1 MAEFPR
7 FKDFYRAANG
17 GREPFPWQRRL
28 ADLVVDKGWP
38 SEIGV
43 PTGLGKTGC
52 IDIAVWALA
61 ARLHGHGGAP
71 TRIWYVVNRRLLV
84 DFAWTR
90 GMRLA
95 TLLGDPACLSTSW
108 ADATAKDQGA
118 VAAVARALLDAA
130 AMGSEEGPLHVT
142 RLRGGAEIG
151 ARTPDPSQPTLVL
164 STVAMFASRWL
175 FRGYGSSTS
184 LRPVDAALAGI
195 DTLVLL
201 DEAHLAL
208 PVINLAQAAAECD
221 PGDPSRLLP
230 HGRSRAVFVAL
241 TATGE
246 RAEHRF
252 DLDADDRAHPIV
264 TERIDAPKPVT
275 LIETTEKQ
283 LASALAEQAREL
295 IQGAEAP
302 SACVVFTNTPAT
314 AREVFAELSKQKVVC
329 DARDLV
335 LITGRMRERE
345 AERVRSQLLDPL
357 QGVPSG
363 RDGTLARPV
372 IVVATQT
379 LEVGADLDFDALVSE
394 TAGVRALIQRLGRLN
409 RLGKKSHAR
418 AVLCHPRDRK
428 KWPVYGEEQPKV
440 WERLVDAAATENEI
454 DLRPSRVNEIL
465 GEPADRPARVGEL
478 LPSHLW
484 EWVKTSSPP
493 PGEAP
498 VELFFDGFET
508 PGRISLVWRASLPE
522 PGVRLVPA
530 VSADESVELQLSD
543 ELRKA
548 LTNRALEHVCRLTH
562 DSASLERVTLAALRP
577 GDVVVLPADVGLYDE
592 YGWNPDAA
600 QPVLDVSMLRA
611 PVLILAPS
619 ALENLLGTVPPEIGE
634 ALRVLVAAD
643 GTDEDLDTLPE
654 DALARDLLAGLR
666 SCIPSSWLS
675 AAEWNTFLEG
685 LSTNVARPLGHAPYL
700 LPLAKGHLPAWARV
714 RADAL
719 EELSFTASATALV
732 QHVGAVGEA
741 AERIARA
748 LRFPDDLVGAVK
760 RAGELHDLGKAD
772 PRFQRWLD
780 PQQAAEEPLA
790 KSSTPPHLVATTR
803 KASGWPQGG
812 RHELLSARLA
822 REALDLTDTDVDR
835 DLVVHLVLSHHGHG
849 RPLVSA
855 VEDPYPVRVSHNVHG
870 KQVSVSGDLS
880 VPDWTQPRRFRALCE
895 RYGYW
900 GLALLEAILRQ
911 ADHAVS
917 SATEV
922 L

>member
-1 MAEFPR
+1 MVELPR
-7 FKDFYRAANG
+7 FEDFYRAANG

-28 ADLVVDKGWP
+28 ADLVVEAGWA

-61 ARLHGHGGAP
+61 ARMHGRGDAP

-84 DFAWTR
+84 DSAWVR
-90 GMRLA
+90 GMHLA
-95 TLLGDPACLSTSW
+95 NLLRDPACLSTSW
-108 ADATAKDQGA
+108 PDATAKDQAA

-130 AMGSEEGPLHVT
+130 AIGSEEGPLHVT

-151 ARTPDPSQPTLVL
+151 ARAPDPSQPTLVL
-164 STVAMFASRWL
+164 STVPMFASRWL

-208 PVINLAQAAAECD
+208 PLIKLAQATAECD

-246 RAEHRF
+246 RTEGRF

-264 TERIDAPKPVT
+264 TQRNDASKPVT

-283 LASALAEQAREL
+283 LASALADQARAL
-295 IQGAEAP
+295 VQSAEAP

-314 AREVFAELSKQKVVC
+314 ARAVFAELSKHQVVS
-329 DARDLV
+329 DSQDLV

-345 AERVRSQLLDPL
+345 AERFRSRLLDPV

-363 RDGTLARPV
+363 RDGMLTRPL

-409 RLGKKSHAR
+409 RLGKKPYAR
-418 AVLCHPRDRK
+418 AVLCHPCDRK
-428 KWPVYGEEQPKV
+428 EWPVYGEEPPKA
-440 WERLVDAAATENEI
+440 WERLVDAATKGEI
-454 DLRPSRVNEIL
+454 DLSPSRVSEIL

-484 EWVKTSSPP
+484 EWVKTSTPP

-498 VELFFDGFET
+498 VELFFEGFEA
-508 PGRISLVWRASLPE
+508 PGRVSVVWRAYLPDA
-522 PGVRLVPA
+522 GVQLVPS
-530 VSADESVELQLSD
+530 VSADESVELPLR
-543 ELRKA
+543 ELRNA
-548 LTNRALEHVCRLTH
+548 LTGRGLQHVCRLAH
-562 DSASLERVTLAALRP
+562 DGASLEQVTPNVLAP
-577 GDVVVLPADVGLYDE
+577 GDVVALPADLGLYDE

-600 QPVLDVSMLRA
+600 QPVLDVSALRA

-619 ALENLLGTVPPEIGE
+619 GLESLLGSVPPEIGE

-643 GTDEDLDTLPE
+643 GTDEDLDTPPE
-654 DALARDLLAGLR
+654 DVLAKDLLTGLR

-675 AAEWNTFLEG
+675 AAEWNSFLEG

-719 EELSFTASATALV
+719 EELSFTASSTALL

-748 LRFPDDLVGAVK
+748 LRLPEDLVGAIK

-780 PQQAAEEPLA
+780 PEATAQEPLA
-790 KSSTPPHLVATTR
+790 KSATPPHLIAATR
-803 KASGWPQGG
+803 FKSDWPRGG

-822 REALDLTDTDVDR
+822 LEVLDAGAIDVDR
-835 DLVVHLVLSHHGHG
+835 DLVVHLVLAHHGHG
-849 RPLVSA
+849 RPLVPP
-855 VEDPYPVRVSHNVHG
+855 VEDRYPVRVSHQMDG
-870 KQVSVSGDLS
+870 RQVSVSGDLS
-880 VPDWTQPRRFRALCE
+880 IPDWTQPRRFRALCE

-900 GLALLEAILRQ
+900 GLTLLEAIVRQ